1 MKSYVYKNK
10 RKSVKS
16 SPFARFKDLIKSS
29 WWVVAFCLF
38 TYMLANQSFSL
49 KQVKVQELERL
60 YLSLKTKRQDAMMQ
74 KERFLVHLGSHA
86 DPEFI
91 SMILKKKLGVV
102 PEGQIKVH
110 FKKDGSGIQSY
121 FDEL

>member
-1 MKSYVYKNK
+1 MKSYVYRNK
-10 RKSVKS
+10 KVSKKS
-16 SPFARFKDLIKSS
+16 SSFTRFKDLIKSS

-49 KQVKVQELERL
+49 KKGKLQELEQQ
-60 YLSLKTKRQDAMMQ
+60 YLSLEAKRQEAMMQ
-74 KERFLVHLGSHA
+74 KERLLVHLDSHA

-91 SMILKKKLGVV
+91 SMVLKKKLGVV

>member
-1 MKSYVYKNK
+1 MKSNSYKSK
-10 RKSVKS
+10 RKSGEV
-16 SPFARFKDLIKSS
+16 FLFVRIKSLIRTS
-29 WWVVAFCLF
+29 WWVIAFCLF
-38 TYMLANQSFSL
+38 TYMLNNQSFLL
-49 KQVKVQELERL
+49 KQEKVKELEQQ
-60 YLSLKTKRQDAMMQ
+60 YLSLETKKQEAMLK
-74 KERFLVHLGSHA
+74 KEQLLVHLESHS

-91 SMILKKKLGVV
+91 SLILKKKLGVV